1 MPNTKLSNHLRSLGS
16 AVAKKKG
23 KHRSSMDERLGI
35 DTETFSQLPGD
46 FLHLPCAYSQ
56 VRNKPPQAYS
66 PVLVFFALLGGRLP
80 VGMRRCKDA
89 RSLLHQ
95 VGYHGQVVAR
105 SCAVQRRPGEKQRK
119 EI

>member
-1 MPNTKLSNHLRSLGS
+1 
-16 AVAKKKG
+16 
-23 KHRSSMDERLGI
+23 
-35 DTETFSQLPGD
+35 
-46 FLHLPCAYSQ
+46 
-56 VRNKPPQAYS
+56 
-66 PVLVFFALLGGRLP
+66 
-80 VGMRRCKDA
+80 MRRCKDA